1 MSYEALFFFFQKC
14 SKFNVDPKNAMK
26 KQQKAFGFWDNCIT
40 RILVVGSRRVD
51 SLSTLSNNFKT
62 SIVTFNTDTKVF
74 AVLWGMGY

>member
-1 MSYEALFFFFQKC
+1 
-14 SKFNVDPKNAMK
+14 MK

-40 RILVVGSRRVD
+40 RILVVGSRHVD